1 MIDVVISLIPC
12 MIASILIYGFN
23 PLFNVMLATV
33 GSTAG
38 ESIYSLM
45 RKRRNTIEDWSAI
58 VTGVI
63 LGLNLP
69 PAIPFYMPVIGG
81 IFATLI
87 VKMLFGGIGRNFANP
102 AITARIFLL
111 LAWGASMTAYVAPI
125 DLSKGFS
132 EMFRYVGLSTSEI
145 ADLTSAT
152 PLSYLKDGN
161 YGAVSNLDLFLGR
174 IGGSAGEVCAIAV
187 LIGFVYLYVRR
198 IIDAKIPV
206 IFVATAAICALAF
219 YGDVNM
225 ILPTVLS
232 GGLLFGA
239 VFMATDYATSP
250 NTPWGV
256 VIYAVGCGFLTVL
269 FRKFGRMPAMLTGS
283 GTTGIFNSRVNP
295 FGAGWGNMTGGWKF
309 VGTLATARHN
319 NMINYKSPTFN
330 GVTFHAQTSF
340 GDDYTNKTT
349 GKTGEEGSSKVNHY
363 SALGV
368 TVQGDKYFLAAGVDY
383 LKMGSVQGAVTDDSI
398 KAIIGGHCCCEK

>member
-1 MIDVVISLIPC
+1 MYTKYLVSSSPHIASKKTTKNIMIDVVISLIPC

-23 PLFNVMLATV
+23 PLFNIILATV

-161 YGAVSNLDLFLGR
+161 YGAVSYLDLFLGR

-206 IFVATAAICALAF
+206 IFVATAALCALAF

-269 FRKFGRMPAMLTGS
+269 FRKFGRMPEGVSFAILIMNIVTPLLDKY
-283 GTTGIFNSRVNP
+283 IYPRP
-295 FGAGWGNMTGGWKF
+295 FG
-309 VGTLATARHN
+309 
-319 NMINYKSPTFN
+319 YKRPKK
-330 GVTFHAQTSF
+330 VKPA
-340 GDDYTNKTT
+340 K
-349 GKTGEEGSSKVNHY
+349 EECAK
-363 SALGV
+363 
-368 TVQGDKYFLAAGVDY
+368 
-383 LKMGSVQGAVTDDSI
+383 
-398 KAIIGGHCCCEK
+398 